1 VENFTILYLRGSE
14 LEKAEQVRVADVL
27 AAIRAAAGQPGDL
40 TVEIWQ
46 GERRVALI
54 GSVVGS

>member
-1 VENFTILYLRGSE
+1 VQNFTILYLQGSE

-27 AAIRAAAGQPGDL
+27 AANRAAAGQPRDL

-46 GERRVALI
+46 GERRMALL
-54 GSVVGS
+54 G